1 MPELI
6 RAVAVEAL
14 PPHRLRLAFQ
24 DGTGGIVD
32 LSGRVWRGAFEPF
45 SRSELLR
52 ACQYRRGTRH
62 GQGQPN
68 GADIA
73 PETLYAWVHD
83 KRGSDP

>member
-6 RAVAVEAL
+6 HVVAVEAL

-32 LSGRVWRGAFEPF
+32 LSGRVWRGVFEPLADPSYF
-45 SRSELLR
+45 SRVSLDEEL
-52 ACQYRRGTRH
+52 GTIVW
-62 GQGQPN
+62 PN

-83 KRGSDP
+83 KTGSDL